1 MSEVWR
7 HQIVL
12 GLVAGLVFFTN
23 LGGYALFDED
33 EPKNAVCGM
42 EMFERG
48 DWIVPTFNGELR
60 TDKPILIYWWMHLSF
75 RLFGVSEFSA
85 RLGSALLASGTVFLT
100 YYLGR
105 KLYSPPIGF
114 LAGVILATCLMFSAV
129 GRAVTPDA
137 TLIFC
142 LMLAFASYVWA
153 VSRRRGGHFSGLDN
167 RNSPET
173 SRCEIQPATT
183 VVPPLRRRDVRSA
196 ERPDYSN
203 VTQNLKA
210 DEALTP
216 WNELVPASPWS
227 SVPMYAAMGLAILAK
242 GPIGVL
248 LPCMII
254 GLFLLVSSRRCE
266 LGDGRLST
274 PSGSWWRRSLWT
286 VFQVMH
292 PSRILRAGLAMR
304 LILGTAVVLIV
315 ALPWYVMVGVQTDGA
330 WLRGFL
336 GDHNVGRFLE
346 SKENHG
352 GPVFYYA
359 IVLLVGCF
367 PWSVF
372 LPLAVWQLRG
382 RLVRGA
388 AWNDSDR
395 LLACWTGGWFL
406 FFSLASTKLPN
417 YVLPM
422 YPALALLTARYLRE
436 WTESAPGLG
445 IVSFRRCCRA
455 LGIVG
460 VLIMIGIPVA
470 ASILFPGEELLLIIG
485 VVPVAGAVLAY
496 VASSR
501 ELRGLAV
508 QFLSGTA
515 IVMATL
521 LVGIA
526 PTRIAPHQDSP
537 KLADAARRVSG
548 KLRPDIAV
556 IDAYS
561 PSLIFYARTP
571 VEGLRKPEDV
581 TRFFETHPDGF
592 VVTRADRIDRLPV
605 KDNDLVEVSRCRRFL
620 RRFDV
625 VLLGRAPGIAAR
637 AETTERR

>member
-1 MSEVWR
+1 MSVVWR

-153 VSRRRGGHFSGLDN
+153 VSRRRGGHFSGPDN
-167 RNSPET
+167 RTSLDT
-173 SRCEIQPATT
+173 SRCEIHPG
-183 VVPPLRRRDVRSA
+183 
-196 ERPDYSN
+196 
-203 VTQNLKA
+203 A
-210 DEALTP
+210 DAARLTP

-266 LGDGRLST
+266 LGDGRLSAPT
-274 PSGSWWRRSLWT
+274 GAWWRRSLWT

-352 GPVFYYA
+352 GPIFYYA
-359 IVLLVGCF
+359 IVLLMGCF

-372 LPLAVWQLRG
+372 LPLALWQLRG
-382 RLVRGA
+382 RLINRA

-395 LLACWTGGWFL
+395 LLACWTGVWFV

-422 YPALALLTARYLRE
+422 YPALALLTARYLQE

-445 IVSFRRCCRA
+445 MVEFRRCCRA

-460 VLIMIGIPVA
+460 VLIMISIPVA
-470 ASILFPGEELLLIIG
+470 ASILFPGEEFLLIIG
-485 VVPVAGAVLAY
+485 AVPVTGAVLAY

-501 ELRGLAV
+501 ELRGRAV
-508 QFLSGTA
+508 RILSATA

-526 PTRIAPHQDSP
+526 PSRIGSHQDSP

-548 KLRPDIAV
+548 KSRPDIAV

-561 PSLIFYARTP
+561 PSLIFYVRTP

-581 TRFFETHPDGF
+581 TRFFAAHPDGF

-637 AETTERR
+637 AETPIDCAARLEPLR